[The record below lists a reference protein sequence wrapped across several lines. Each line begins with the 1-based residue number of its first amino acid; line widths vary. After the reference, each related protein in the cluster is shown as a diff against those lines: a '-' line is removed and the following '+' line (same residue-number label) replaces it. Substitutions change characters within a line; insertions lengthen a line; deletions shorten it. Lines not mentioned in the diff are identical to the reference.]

1 MEPRAHALAQGQGEG
16 QGQGHH
22 RPQLSFLLSRELEVS
37 AYRPFDT
44 KLTRFQELW
53 DWAIDVAP
61 DNIAR
66 ARQGEPPFRHP
77 PIPRVERAML
87 LVLAENRRNKLRQ
100 LMEELNEVER
110 ILGLE
115 GM

>member
-66 ARQGEPPFRHP
+66 VRQGDPPFRHP